1 MNAEIQ
7 GYRETGK
14 KDTEKQEYKDTWMQ
28 KYKVTE
34 KQEYNGTE
42 KQEYQGSE
50 ILLLTKKGWVDSSMI
65 YPLRG
70 YKGIQGYDYGV
81 LHGYT
86 I

>member
-1 MNAEIQ
+1 
-7 GYRETGK
+7 
-14 KDTEKQEYKDTWMQ
+14 MQ

-42 KQEYQGSE
+42 KQEYKGSE

-70 YKGIQGYDYGV
+70 YKGIQGYGV